1 MILGQ
6 PVTQGQ
12 RVPFDRRTRHGDPN
26 YVPRMIKT
34 SFQTHLH
41 PLQHVLPAMT
51 GRMPR
56 LPTSDVLAQM
66 APGAPRT
73 RWGLQQNPLAPAV
86 AEMPAQSPET
96 AAAAAVAPSAPMP
109 AATNGF
115 GASAFG
121 ITGQHPR
128 RGGGGVN
135 PYRIMHNG
143 VWPGYIHSNA
153 HHIRRGVVGAGALMK
168 RLHPFQYPGGVP
180 AGTYFRPLAPAV
192 APAVLP
198 PAAGPVA
205 GWW

>member
-6 PVTQGQ
+6 PVPQSQ
-12 RVPFDRRTRHGDPN
+12 RVPFDRTRHAAPG

-56 LPTSDVLAQM
+56 LPTSDVIAQM
-66 APGAPRT
+66 QPGAPRA
-73 RWGLQQNPLAPAV
+73 RWGLMQQAV
-86 AEMPAQSPET
+86 GEMPGASAEP
-96 AAAAAVAPSAPMP
+96 AAAAAVAPGPPVP

-115 GASAFG
+115 GATMFG
-121 ITGQHPR
+121 ITGGGHPR

-135 PYRIMHNG
+135 PYRVMHNG
-143 VWPGYIHSNA
+143 TWPGYIMSNA
-153 HHIRRGVVGAGALMK
+153 RHIRRGVVGAGNLMK

-180 AGTYFRPLAPAV
+180 AGTYFRPLAPAA
-192 APAVLP
+192 APAVLAP
-198 PAAGPVA
+198 VPGPTAGYY
-205 GWW
+205 GW